1 MGRTQLN
8 INIDPRLMLLL
19 KQNAIKSGKTISEFV
34 VDAITHEVNNAVIDR
49 SIEDRLSSVE
59 QRISSLE
66 DLSSIASG
74 KKKITL
80 FTDFEAKNC
89 NEFIKGVFQEEVKRK
104 KYKSDKDAWNDFI
117 GYIDCFEQWNDIYT
131 LRLKEALFIKDGDL
145 LTSSE
150 MNSFTHG
157 KTCPCP
163 IRSGL
168 INWINNAKKGECSCA
183 NENFPSQQTICD
195 KGSKLLEELYGS

>member
-8 INIDPRLMLLL
+8 INIDPQLMLLV
-19 KQNAIKSGKTISEFV
+19 KQHSIKSGKTISEFV
-34 VDAITHEVNNAVIDR
+34 VDAINHEIKNCFDER
-49 SIEDRLSSVE
+49 SMEDRLSTIE

-66 DLSSIASG
+66 NSFSIASG
-74 KKKITL
+74 QKKITP
-80 FTDFEAKNC
+80 FTDIEAKNC

-104 KYKSDKDAWNDFI
+104 KYKSDNDAWNDFI
-117 GYIDCFEQWNDIYT
+117 GYIDCFEQWNDFYT

-150 MNSFTHG
+150 MNSFTHS

-163 IRSGL
+163 IRTGL
-168 INWINNAKKGECSCA
+168 INWINNAEKGQLSCSD
-183 NENFPSQQTICD
+183 EGYPSQQTICD
-195 KGSKLLEELYGS
+195 KGSKLLEELYAS